1 MVGNLG
7 MRWSP
12 RCKNAALA
20 KWSVLYTSWIL
31 LTALLVPL
39 LLFAALCLETYLIGS
54 HNKWGPRSSHE
65 HRQLIKKTPRDGCS
79 WQGFPHRLH
88 SLIRSFWGPGGCP
101 MLWNLHK
108 HSIELVRPSLFPYFI
123 SIDKNNQY
131 FRRINQ
137 HIVFHNLSDKLCFFV
152 ENGQETVGELARVV
166 QFMPP

>member
-65 HRQLIKKTPRDGCS
+65 HRQLIKKTPRDGCR

-108 HSIELVRPSLFPYFI
+108 HSIELARPSLFYIFYFYRWKQ
-123 SIDKNNQY
+123 SI
-131 FRRINQ
+131 F
-137 HIVFHNLSDKLCFFV
+137 
-152 ENGQETVGELARVV
+152 
-166 QFMPP
+166 

>member
-88 SLIRSFWGPGGCP
+88 SLIRSCWGPGGCP

-108 HSIELVRPSLFPYFI
+108 HSIELVRPSLFYIFYFYRWKQ
-123 SIDKNNQY
+123 SI
-131 FRRINQ
+131 F
-137 HIVFHNLSDKLCFFV
+137 
-152 ENGQETVGELARVV
+152 
-166 QFMPP
+166 